1 MMSNGLVLNINLR
14 EKLGKKYSTEWVW
27 VGCVFD
33 YKWEK
38 PLSVKHVAG
47 HLTSLEHSRVDCQ
60 MLLNFYHLLFIIFY
74 LTRSYAALR
83 AADLDWIVGPG
94 YSLGRVHSGEKP

>member
-38 PLSVKHVAG
+38 PLSVKHVAS

-74 LTRSYAALR
+74 L
-83 AADLDWIVGPG
+83 IF
-94 YSLGRVHSGEKP
+94 SLN